1 MARRTG
7 ILANGLRVV
16 EVLVVALATV
26 GAFVLLAVFGTTAAL
41 DGIKLV
47 AP

>member
-7 ILANGLRVV
+7 SLSGSLRAV

-26 GAFVLLAVFGTTAAL
+26 GAFVLLTVFGTTAAL
-41 DGIKLV
+41 DGIKLAV
-47 AP
+47 P